1 VSANVNP
8 ACRGA
13 EFGFYFFEK
22 RFEGI
27 DSSEDLAVT
36 ATFPGDVL
44 PKALRN
50 DGESCIDGGRTAA
63 RVVRNSQKIIPL

>member
-13 EFGFYFFEK
+13 EFGFYFLEK
-22 RFEGI
+22 TFEGI
-27 DSSEDLAVT
+27 DSSEDLAIT
-36 ATFPGDVL
+36 ATFPGGL